1 MVPKIKRLRFAMTAL
16 TRRRLMVATALNGLL
31 VAGGAN
37 AQTLPPLKMGIMPF
51 NSTLAL
57 IKTHQPLIQH
67 LETRLGR
74 RISVYTSA
82 DYFTYVNEL
91 LDGQFDLAIAGPH
104 FGSMA
109 QERGSVILFRYTAD
123 LQPVFVVRADS
134 GINKLDDLRG
144 KRVGLSSRLSISSIG
159 GVKWLHDQGLKL
171 VKDYELVERSTH
183 GAAVAAVAVGELD
196 AALTTFTPL
205 KQIPDD
211 VRAKIRVL
219 PLNIHAPHLMTL
231 AHSRLGNAEVE
242 RVRKA
247 LREFPQTPAGRA
259 FFQETGYVGYADV
272 SKADIQTL
280 KPFVQLTVDMMR
292 QGR

>member
-1 MVPKIKRLRFAMTAL
+1 MTAL

-31 VAGGAN
+31 VAVGAN

-67 LETRLGR
+67 LESRLGR

-231 AHSRLGNAEVE
+231 AHSRLGTPEME
-242 RVRKA
+242 RIRKA
-247 LREFPQTPAGRA
+247 LREFPQTPSGRA
-259 FFQETGYVGYADV
+259 FFQETGYVGYSDV

>member
-1 MVPKIKRLRFAMTAL
+1 MTV
-16 TRRRLMVATALNGLL
+16 TPRRQLIMATVLSGLASI
-31 VAGGAN
+31 VGAAST
-37 AQTLPPLKMGIMPF
+37 AQGLPPLKMGIMPF

-67 LETRLGR
+67 LESRLGR
-74 RISVYTSA
+74 RIAVFTSA

-91 LDGQFDLAIAGPH
+91 LEGQFDLAIAGPH
-104 FGSMA
+104 FGAMA
-109 QERGSVILFRYTAD
+109 QERGSVILFRYKAD

-134 GINKLDDLRG
+134 PINGLESLRG

-159 GVKWLHDQGLKL
+159 GAKWLHDSGLKL
-171 VKDYELVERSTH
+171 DKDYELVERSTH
-183 GAAVAAVAVGELD
+183 GAAIAAVAVGELD

-219 PLNIHAPHLMTL
+219 PLDIHAPHLMTL
-231 AHSRLGNAEVE
+231 AHSRLGTPEIE

-247 LREFPQTPAGRA
+247 LRDFPDTTAGRS
-259 FFQETGYVGYADV
+259 FFQETGYGGYVDV
-272 SKADIQTL
+272 TQADIQAL
-280 KPFVQLTVDMMR
+280 KPFLQLTVDMMR